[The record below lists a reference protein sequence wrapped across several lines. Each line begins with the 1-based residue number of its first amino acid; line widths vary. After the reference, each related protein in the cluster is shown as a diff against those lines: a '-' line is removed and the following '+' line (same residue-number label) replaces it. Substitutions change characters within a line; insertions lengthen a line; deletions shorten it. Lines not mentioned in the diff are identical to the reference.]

1 MSNISFN
8 IDLSG
13 ISTTRPCPQDGD
25 YIVTVTNLSVED
37 KPKGPMLMCEFTTE
51 NAVLGVP
58 VNGGEPPHIPA
69 GYRLTENYRLYP
81 VENPKAPD
89 WQVQL
94 ARFIDGVLGTNDAT
108 RPTDFAAACEAMRGK
123 KCFVTVKAENDDQY
137 GWQPRVK
144 KVKPL
149 A

>member
-1 MSNISFN
+1 MFN

-13 ISTTRPCPQDGD
+13 ITTARPCPQDGD
-25 YIVTVTNLSVED
+25 YVVTLNNLAVED
-37 KPKGPMLMCEFTTE
+37 KPKGPMLVCEFVTE
-51 NAVLGVP
+51 NDVLGVP
-58 VNGGEPPHIPA
+58 VNGGSAPTIPP
-69 GYRLTENYRLYP
+69 GYKLNENYRLYP

-108 RPTDFAAACEAMRGK
+108 RPTDFAAAIDAMRGK
-123 KCFVTVKAENDDQY
+123 KCIVTVKAENSDEW
-137 GWQPRVK
+137 GWQPRIK